1 MSQVAVLVVLFLAG
15 RQAGLGIFHDVAT
28 ALAALLFVYQ
38 QYLIR
43 HRAPE
48 ACFKAFLNNN
58 WVGALVFAGI
68 VADYAWP

>member
-1 MSQVAVLVVLFLAG
+1 VALSAGLFL
-15 RQAGLGIFHDVAT
+15 
-28 ALAALLFVYQ
+28 YQ

-43 HRAPE
+43 NREPA